1 MPRTASIR
9 SIVLVL
15 LLAPLLAACSKKH
28 EVAPPAGIGGEQNK
42 AGSALAYE
50 HRLTLRL
57 PSEAIAPR
65 LAEARAACE
74 TARFGE
80 CSVLRIEQSSWDGLL
95 TVRIVPAGVEP
106 LVALAA
112 KGGEV
117 GERETSAEDLA
128 PAVADNQRQQALL
141 KAQQQRLDALAAR
154 KDLAVADLI
163 ALGKEQASVESQLQE
178 LERASAGQQHRIA
191 TNLLTLRLR
200 PAGADTRG
208 AHLRDSLGGILD
220 QFVDGLASAIEA
232 ISYGLPFVLLGFP
245 LLLLWLWLWRRFAR
259 RKA

>member
-1 MPRTASIR
+1 MPRLASLRTI
-9 SIVLVL
+9 LLAL
-15 LLAPLLAACSKKH
+15 LLMPLLTACSKKQ
-28 EVAPPAGIGGEQNK
+28 EVTPQASIGGEKNK
-42 AGSALAYE
+42 AGAALAYE

-57 PSEAIAPR
+57 PSETIAPR

-74 TARFGE
+74 SARFGE
-80 CSVLRIEQSSWDGLL
+80 CSVLRIEQSSWDAALI
-95 TVRIVPAGVEP
+95 VRIVPAGVEP
-106 LVALAA
+106 LVSLAA

-128 PAVADNQRQQALL
+128 PAVADNQRQQNLL

-178 LERASAGQQHRIA
+178 LERQSAGQQHRIA

-200 PAGADTRG
+200 PLGADSRG
-208 AHLRDSLGGILD
+208 AQLRESLKGVLD
-220 QFVDGLASAIEA
+220 EFVDGLANAIQA

-259 RKA
+259 RRA